1 MAVQTIVEILDKNL
15 NKVGQIKSFYPLDSG
30 GDIIRYSKELSD
42 AGQCHFKVSSY
53 DPLFTELGDIL
64 QPHKYHIRLRRN
76 GTVVW
81 QGAIIE
87 NVARTKDYIDVIGSE
102 YLFYLGKKLV
112 HRTSP
117 DVNGDANIYRIFK
130 TGTMADAVTA
140 IMNETIADYAA
151 SNHILGGM
159 TLGTIENPD
168 YPPNI
173 VDLNNNALTGPWYFS
188 DNLSLTYDFHTILY
202 ILKSFGIYAYADFGI
217 DNDLIFNFKKF
228 FGNDRHYDVNFVW
241 GPHGNAVDFNLP
253 RLGQRMVNDLTGI
266 ATDENGVILHYD
278 QRDEGSV
285 STYGLMEGIAAYSD
299 VKSQSVLNARLAA
312 EIPLIGSPEEGAV
325 NMILDE
331 RAYPLGVYDIGDI
344 VNMQVNHIAVQY
356 NQVRRIVGITVTV
369 HNTGRE
375 LTAVQT
381 NKPLDGQYG
390 TS

>member
-1 MAVQTIVEILDKNL
+1 MSTPTVVEIL
-15 NKVGQIKSFYPLDSG
+15 NKDLEMVGQIKSFYPLDSG
-30 GDIIRYSKELSD
+30 GNILRYSKELSEF
-42 AGQCHFKVSSY
+42 GQCHFKISSY
-53 DPLFTELGDIL
+53 DTLFTELGDVL
-64 QPHKYHIRLRRN
+64 QPHKYHLRVRRGDN
-76 GTVVW
+76 VVW

-87 NVARTKDYIDVIGSE
+87 NGARTKDYIDVVGAE

-117 DVNGDANIYRIFK
+117 DVNGNSNIYRVFSS
-130 TGTMADAVTA
+130 GTMADAVTA
-140 IMNETIADYAA
+140 IMTETIADYAA

-168 YPPNI
+168 YPPNTND
-173 VDLNNNALTGPWYFS
+173 VNGNALTGPWQFS

-202 ILKSFGIYAYADFGI
+202 ILKSFGIYAYADFGL
-217 DNDLIFNFKKF
+217 DNSLVFNFKKF

-241 GPHGNAVDFNLP
+241 GKHGNAVDFNLP
-253 RLGQRMVNDLTGI
+253 RLGQRMINDLTGI

-278 QRDEGSV
+278 QRDEAAV
-285 STYGLMEGIAAYSD
+285 STYGLMEGVAAYSD
-299 VKSQSVLNARLAA
+299 IKSQSVLNARLAA
-312 EIPLIGSPEEGAV
+312 EIPIIGSPDEGAV

-331 RAYPLGVYDIGDI
+331 RAYPLGAYDVGDI
-344 VNMQVNHIAVQY
+344 VNMQVNHTAVQY
-356 NQVRRIVGITVTV
+356 KQVRRVVGVTVTV

-381 NKPLDGQYG
+381 NKPLDWQFG